1 MPRAR
6 STAATGFYHVI
17 NRSADQAPL
26 FERPEDYRAFL
37 EILRQ
42 GLARFRSPLI
52 SYCILENHWHLLIG
66 PVGKSRLSRT
76 IQWVTTT
83 HEHSLHRQRGTQR
96 DRPVYES
103 RFISTPIQD
112 LATLVPM
119 SRYVE
124 RNAKSAG
131 LVELA
136 EDWPWSS
143 LCQRARGQRLIPIT
157 PAAFLA
163 SRSWLDYVNAA
174 ITRQERQAQQAF
186 RQIRAPIAPSRSNGF
201 IIDT

>member
-1 MPRAR
+1 MPRTR
-6 STAATGFYHVI
+6 NTAATGFYHVS
-17 NRSADQAPL
+17 NRSADLAPL

-42 GLARFRSPLI
+42 GLDRYRSPLI
-52 SYCILENHWHLLIG
+52 SYCVLENHWHLLIG

-76 IQWVTTT
+76 MHWVTTT
-83 HEHSLHRQRGTQR
+83 HERSLRQRGAR
-96 DRPVYES
+96 KAGPVYEPH
-103 RFISTPIQD
+103 FISTPLHD
-112 LATLVPM
+112 LSALVPM

-143 LCQRARGQRLIPIT
+143 LCQRVRGPRLIPIT
-157 PAAFLA
+157 SAAFLA

-174 ITRQERQAQQAF
+174 ITRQERQAEHTF
-186 RQIRAPIAPSRSNGF
+186 HYVRAPVAKCRASRA
-201 IIDT
+201 IIDR